1 MALTEQQQTSLLQLA
16 QAMFNA
22 SPGAIYL
29 GALGEQLEAG
39 QTLASMAQ
47 ALRGNELFW
56 GKSYAGDLTPTAFAE
71 AFLEDLIA
79 DRATVDN
86 KTIAAGY
93 IVNRMNDGA
102 PQADIIAEVTGL
114 LSSFPASDADWGE
127 AALAYNTGNADKLA
141 DNLLGDSVSE
151 ADKTGAVDY
160 ILAQQASG
168 QTFGQMTEWAIT
180 ALDGIDHADPV
191 WGNAAALFDNR
202 IEVSRY
208 YSIEKAGSSTNLA
221 TLQQVLTGVTA
232 EAASVAAAKTAIDN
246 LLDNPGGSI
255 NLAELNGTNGFRL
268 DGIGTSDDTG
278 EFVGSAGDING
289 DGFDDLII
297 GAPHTFEDFYS
308 GNSFVVFGKAS
319 GFTAALAL
327 SSLDGN
333 NGFRLDGIGTSDDT
347 GEFVGSA
354 GDINGDGF
362 DDLII
367 GAPHNFDDFYSG
379 NSFVVFGKASGFTAA
394 LTLSSLDG
402 NNGFRING
410 VAGGDAAGQAV
421 GSAGDINND
430 GFDDLLIGAPLS
442 DVPSKDTGYTYVVF
456 GKAAGFSAT
465 MDLSSLGGSNGFR
478 VKVDEEDVLLGWSL
492 DSAGDVNGDDIDDF
506 IIGAPRK
513 DNPNGENTGSSF
525 VIFGKTT
532 GFDADLDVSVLNGS
546 NGFRIDGAVSG
557 SSFGNGVS
565 AGDVNGDGF
574 GDLIGGS
581 YYGGAGT
588 SYVVFGKSSGF
599 DAVIDTANLDGNNGF
614 SIEGE
619 AEGDE
624 AGYSVDNA
632 GDVNGDG
639 FDDVLIGARSS
650 GASGEY
656 SGAAYVV
663 FGKDT
668 GFDAT
673 VNLANLDGTN
683 GFRLERGI
691 AGELFGRAVSAAGDF
706 NGDGNDDLII
716 GAYAADPNG
725 QDSGAGYVVF
735 GKSSGFSASINIEEL
750 SNDEGFA
757 LNGIAAGDS
766 LGKSVS
772 SVGDINDD
780 GFADVIIGAPFGD
793 GAIPNTGVGYVIFGG
808 S

>member
-22 SPGAIYL
+22 SPGAIYF
-29 GALGEQLEAG
+29 GALGNQLEAG
-39 QTLASMAQ
+39 QSLASIAQ
-47 ALRGNELFW
+47 SLAANELFS
-56 GKSYAGDLTPTAFAE
+56 GKSYDGDLTPAAFAE

-79 DRATVDN
+79 DRASEDN
-86 KTIAAGY
+86 KAIAADY
-93 IVNRMNDGA
+93 IVSRMNDGA
-102 PQADIIAEVTGL
+102 TQADIIAEVTSL
-114 LSSFPASDADWGE
+114 LSGFSLSDADWGE
-127 AALAYNTGNADKLA
+127 AALAYNTVNAGKLA
-141 DNLLGDSVSE
+141 DNLLSDSVSDDE
-151 ADKTGAVDY
+151 KAGAVDY
-160 ILAQQASG
+160 ILSQQASG
-168 QTFGQMTEWAIT
+168 QTFGQMIDWAIT
-180 ALDGIDHADPV
+180 TLDGIDHSHPM
-191 WGNAAALFDNR
+191 WGGAAALFDNR

-221 TLQQVLTGVTA
+221 TLQQTLRGVTA
-232 EAASVAAAKTAIDN
+232 DAASVAIAKKAIDN
-246 LLDNPGGSI
+246 LLNNSGGAI
-255 NLAELNGTNGFRL
+255 NLVDLNGTNGFRL
-268 DGIGTSDDTG
+268 DG
-278 EFVGSAGDING
+278 V
-289 DGFDDLII
+289 
-297 GAPHTFEDFYS
+297 
-308 GNSFVVFGKAS
+308 
-319 GFTAALAL
+319 
-327 SSLDGN
+327 
-333 NGFRLDGIGTSDDT
+333 GTSDDT

-379 NSFVVFGKASGFTAA
+379 NSFVVFGKSSGFNSTLA
-394 LTLSSLDG
+394 LSSLDG

-421 GSAGDINND
+421 GSAGDINDD

-442 DVPSKDTGYTYVVF
+442 DVPSKDIGYTYVVF
-456 GKAAGFSAT
+456 GKASDFNAT
-465 MDLSSLGGSNGFR
+465 MDLSSLDGGNGFR
-478 VKVDEEDVLLGWSL
+478 VKVDEEDVLLGWSM
-492 DSAGDVNGDDIDDF
+492 DSAGDVNGDGIDDF
-506 IIGAPRK
+506 IIGAPLK
-513 DNPNGENTGSSF
+513 DNPNGENAGSSF
-525 VIFGKTT
+525 VIFGKTSV
-532 GFDADLDVSVLNGS
+532 FDADLDVSSLNGS
-546 NGFRIDGAVSG
+546 NGFRIDGAISG

-574 GDLIGGS
+574 DDLIVGS
-581 YYGGAGT
+581 YSGGAGT

-599 DAVIDTANLDGNNGF
+599 DAVINTANLDGNNGF

-673 VNLANLDGTN
+673 VNLTDLDGTN

-757 LNGIAAGDS
+757 LNGIAVGDS
-766 LGKSVS
+766 LGKSVG

-808 S
+808 

>member
-47 ALRGNELFW
+47 ALRGNELFRD
-56 GKSYAGDLTPTAFAE
+56 KSYAGDLTPTAFAE

-79 DRATVDN
+79 DRATEDN

-102 PQADIIAEVTGL
+102 TQADIINEVTGL
-114 LSSFPASDADWGE
+114 LSNFPASDADWGE

-168 QTFGQMTEWAIT
+168 QTFGQMVEWAIT
-180 ALDGIDHADPV
+180 ALDGIDHIDPV

-208 YSIEKAGSSTNLA
+208 YTIEKAGSSTNLSM
-221 TLQQVLTGVTA
+221 LQQVLADVTT
-232 EAASVAAAKTAIDN
+232 EAASVTTAKTAIDN
-246 LLDNPGGSI
+246 LLNNPGGSI
-255 NLAELNGTNGFRL
+255 NLTELNGT
-268 DGIGTSDDTG
+268 
-278 EFVGSAGDING
+278 
-289 DGFDDLII
+289 
-297 GAPHTFEDFYS
+297 
-308 GNSFVVFGKAS
+308 
-319 GFTAALAL
+319 
-327 SSLDGN
+327 

-379 NSFVVFGKASGFTAA
+379 NSFVVFGKSSGFTAA
-394 LTLSSLDG
+394 LALSSLDG

-421 GSAGDINND
+421 SSAGDINND

-465 MDLSSLGGSNGFR
+465 MDLSSLDGNNGFR

-506 IIGAPRK
+506 IIGAPLK

-532 GFDADLDVSVLNGS
+532 GFDADLDVSALNGS

-599 DAVIDTANLDGNNGF
+599 DAVIDTANLDGSNGF

-619 AEGDE
+619 AESDE

-673 VNLANLDGTN
+673 VNLADLDGTN